1 MSIQSKINSFFKAKT
16 ADELEV
22 EELLFTQASRASRA
36 TTMETIKSIN
46 SIATSIRSIID
57 LSQNNNSNV
66 ANIGS
71 LFQQYDSDSDM
82 HSSISENSLRLINK
96 ILKEGLVLT

>member
-1 MSIQSKINSFFKAKT
+1 MSKQSKINSFFKAKT

-36 TTMETIKSIN
+36 TTMETLKSIN

-57 LSQNNNSNV
+57 LSQDNDSNV

-71 LFQQYDSDSDM
+71 LFQQYDS
-82 HSSISENSLRLINK
+82 LF
-96 ILKEGLVLT
+96 KEVKCIHQF

>member
-1 MSIQSKINSFFKAKT
+1 MSKQSKINYFFKAKT
-16 ADELEV
+16 ADQLEV

-36 TTMETIKSIN
+36 TLMETTRSNN

-57 LSQNNNSNV
+57 LSQNDNSNF

-71 LFQQYDSDSDM
+71 LFQQYDSDSDNLE
-82 HSSISENSLRLINK
+82 I
-96 ILKEGLVLT
+96 ILPVNEVVDYDVC